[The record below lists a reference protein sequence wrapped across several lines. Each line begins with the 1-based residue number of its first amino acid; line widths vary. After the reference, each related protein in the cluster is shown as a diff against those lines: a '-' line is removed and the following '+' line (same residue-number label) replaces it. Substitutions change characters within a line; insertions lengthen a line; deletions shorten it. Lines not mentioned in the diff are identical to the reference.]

1 MRGPVA
7 VVVLAGG
14 EGRRMGGGKPLRTFG
29 QTTLLG
35 QAIARARRWSPIV
48 AVAVRARDQIAGDID
63 APVLLD
69 DPSIPGPAAG
79 LASAFAFAAG
89 ANTAR
94 FLTLPCDAP
103 WLPDDLLERLDAALG
118 DEGVA
123 VASSLGW
130 LHPTCALWRTDCAR
144 RLPAYLATGASL
156 RGFAADCGM
165 IQVEWEPGP
174 DGDPFA
180 NANTPED
187 LAALQPGAGLGRGV
201 PGDGVG

>member
-1 MRGPVA
+1 MTGSVA

-14 EGRRMGGGKPLRTFG
+14 DGRRMGGGKPLRTFG
-29 QTTLLG
+29 QTTLVG
-35 QAIARARRWSPIV
+35 QALARARRWSPIV
-48 AVAVRARDQIAGDID
+48 AVAVRARDQVAGDFD

-69 DPSIPGPAAG
+69 DPTIPGPAAG

-89 ANTAR
+89 VSAPR
-94 FLTLPCDAP
+94 LLTLPCDAP
-103 WLPDDLLERLDAALG
+103 RLPDDLLERLDAALG
-118 DEGVA
+118 DAGVA

-130 LHPTCALWRTDCAR
+130 LHPTCALWRTDRAG

-165 IQVEWEPGP
+165 VQVAWEPGP

-187 LAALQPGAGLGRGV
+187 LAALQPDANPGRRA
-201 PGDGVG
+201 PGDGVS

>member
-1 MRGPVA
+1 MTGPVA

-14 EGRRMGGGKPLRTFG
+14 DGRRMGGAKPLRPFG
-29 QTTLLG
+29 QTTLVG
-35 QAIARARRWSPIV
+35 QAVARARRWSPIV
-48 AVAVRARDQIAGDID
+48 AVAVRARDQIAGDVD

-89 ANTAR
+89 VNAPR
-94 FLTLPCDAP
+94 LLTLPCDAP
-103 WLPDDLLERLDAALG
+103 RLPDDLLERLDAALG
-118 DEGVA
+118 DAGAA

-130 LHPTCALWRTDCAR
+130 LHPTCALWRTDCVG

-165 IQVEWEPGP
+165 VRVDWDP
-174 DGDPFA
+174 DPEGDPFA
-180 NANTPED
+180 NANTPEE
-187 LAALQPGAGLGRGV
+187 LAALQPSADPGRRA
-201 PGDGVG
+201 PGDDVS